1 VSAADVEILRQ
12 MWDVMS
18 GPVPSELRPELA
30 ERWWHPEITYEE
42 DPRWPGAGTY
52 RGRDEVAAAWNGYL
66 EIFGEV
72 NIKLERIL
80 DAGDEVVVLVRV
92 SGVSKGADVPVDHT
106 WGYVSR
112 IRDGQLAYQR
122 AYWDPD
128 EALAAAGV
136 SSP

>member
-1 VSAADVEILRQ
+1 VSAADAEILRQ
-12 MWDVMS
+12 MWDVMG
-18 GPVPSELRPELA
+18 GPAPSEIRQDLA
-30 ERWWHPEITYEE
+30 ERWWHPEIEYRE
-42 DPRWPGAGTY
+42 DPRWPGASTY
-52 RGRDEVAAAWNGYL
+52 RGREEVVAAWNGYL

-72 NIKLERIL
+72 NMQPEEVI
-80 DAGDEVVVLVRV
+80 DAGDELVALVRV

-106 WGYVSR
+106 WGYVCR

-136 SSP
+136 PSP